1 MNSPAIHPAIL
12 VVDDDLDT
20 ASLLRDALRERG
32 FAAEHALSAEDCL
45 TWVQTHRVDL
55 VVTDFQ
61 MPGMNGVELI
71 QHLHEADPD
80 VLAIVITGVGGLDAA
95 IAAIRAGAYDF
106 ITKPVKLEALSI
118 AISRAVDH
126 LGLMRELN
134 RLRSSRL
141 ETTTEG
147 IVGSS
152 QAMHETLEL
161 VRRVADSDATVLIT
175 GESGS
180 GKEVIARAIH
190 NLSPRRDQ
198 PFVAINCAAMP
209 APLLESEL
217 FGHVRGAFTDAKF
230 TRTGLFVQ
238 AQGGT
243 LLLDEIGEMPME
255 MQVKLLRVLQ
265 ERTVRPVGGDHEL
278 PVHARIIAA
287 TNKDL
292 EAAVEEKR
300 FREDLFYRINVV
312 AIPVPPLRARQGDI
326 LVMAQYFLRRIAE
339 RAHKAVEGISEAA
352 ARLLVEYDWPGN
364 VRELENCMERA
375 VALSRLD
382 QITVDDLPSKL
393 QEHRESKMVIATSS
407 PTELVTLDEMERR
420 YARYV
425 LAACGGNK
433 TQAARILGMNRRS
446 LYRRLQDPE
455 PAGAGAADEE
465 AEPDLAATPSS

>member
-1 MNSPAIHPAIL
+1 MTPAIL
-12 VVDDDLDT
+12 VVDDDVDT
-20 ASLLRDALRERG
+20 ASIFRDALRERG
-32 FAAEHALSAEDCL
+32 FAADYVTSAEECL
-45 TWVQTHRVDL
+45 AWVRSHRVDL

-61 MPGMNGVELI
+61 MPGMNGVELVT
-71 QHLHEADPD
+71 QLRESDPD
-80 VLAIVITGVGGLDAA
+80 LLSIVITGVGGLDAA

-106 ITKPVKLEALSI
+106 ITKPVKMDALSI
-118 AISRAVDH
+118 AISRAVEH
-126 LGLMRELN
+126 ISLKRELR
-134 RLRSSRL
+134 RLRSSKPDVGND
-141 ETTTEG
+141 G

-152 QAMHETLEL
+152 TAMKQTLEL

-180 GKEVIARAIH
+180 GKEVVARAIH
-190 NLSPRRDQ
+190 NLSPRKDQ

-217 FGHVRGAFTDAKF
+217 FGHVRGAFTDAKHA
-230 TRTGLFVQ
+230 RTGLFVQ

-243 LLLDEIGEMPME
+243 LLLDEIGEMPLE

-265 ERTVRPVGGDHEL
+265 ERTVRPVGADHEI

-292 EAAVEEKR
+292 EVAVEEKR

-312 AIPVPPLRARQGDI
+312 AIPVPPLRERQGDI
-326 LVMAQYFLRRIAE
+326 LVLAQFFLRRIAE
-339 RAHKAVEGISEAA
+339 RAGKPVDGISEPA

-382 QITVDDLPSKL
+382 QVTVDDLPSKL
-393 QEHRESKMVIATSS
+393 QESREAKMVIATSS

-446 LYRRLQDPE
+446 LYRRLQDPQAGGTPGPEDGE
-455 PAGAGAADEE
+455 PEPQAVEAG
-465 AEPDLAATPSS
+465 